1 MKKYFKKTM
10 SVFLSFL
17 MVLSCFVFAPEMFT
31 IKADAAQAGNYTLV
45 VNHDTKN
52 GCDGDTKIKVTYKTN
67 NGTETQATTKTWD
80 LKGAMN
86 GSEASSTIIDVP
98 GFPTQIVISMT
109 TKWWTDTNVTVNSM
123 VINGKTI
130 TTASHKFS
138 PNWGQTDTH
147 TWNMSDYSS
156 TWVMPKAS
164 SIDWN
169 KPAATIDLIVP
180 DTSAVNYDANKKS
193 ATFST
198 ASTVKDQYGVT
209 WYQPAEYVFYDN
221 TSRSGSQLKIDGLTA
236 SKTNDNSSASDKGTV
251 TVDNT
256 KDLKDYVASSENKYQ
271 RTVYAFAKRDNAV
284 SDDYATINIYNPKYK
299 ITFDPNGGAFLDG
312 TSTTYEA
319 YYNSPIGDV
328 YPQYG
333 LRDGYTFGGMYTE
346 KTGGT
351 QVTTETETYVTANK
365 TFYAHWDPIVN
376 KIAFYNYDGQPI
388 SIIDSYYG
396 AVIRDLVP
404 KNPTRPGSGSV
415 ESYTFDRWVNWDTGE
430 ELDPDAKLNSLNPNY
445 VLKCIAEYTITG
457 GTPKKYTY
465 KFYENGSEVNNG
477 SGVYRSNVAF
487 PTDPS
492 KADESRDDGYS
503 FKFAGWIVEKDDG
516 TAPDDVDDVIVA
528 PGEKLEEKVSGKTF
542 LSADDGSFSY
552 FLKDNI
558 KLYPVYVASYKQCEI
573 ILHYKDASGAWQ
585 TTTTKS
591 ADTTCLKY
599 FNLGIP
605 NPKSYN
611 ATKDG
616 VPKTY
621 EFTGW
626 TATKGNTTPDS
637 GMALGSNLAINVQLH
652 NDLEVWATYE
662 EKDIVYKAYYYNN
675 GELVKEETHNYG
687 DTFDVTIGATPE
699 KPREGQTGYS
709 FKGWYLNEEGTGNA
723 YTSYTIND
731 LNNPTFYA
739 VYDSFNYYEVTFCDE
754 DGNVIMIPGAD
765 GEEATPATSKNYV
778 AGDVLTPPAV
788 ADKEASAKYAY
799 AFTGWEDS
807 KGVFHAKDEGLTVS
821 GDETYTAVFER
832 QIRKY
837 TVKFYDANGQTFDE
851 TDPTVETSTPVRSA
865 DLEYGTNIQKYIN
878 DNGLVDAVLGSIPET
893 TKQYRYEFSG
903 WSPNINPE
911 TTVTEAV
918 IYKATYKTSAVTYN
932 VHWLVPTDANQ
943 TGFTGTVT
951 KYLYERIISIPSTKP
966 QCAEPAVWD
975 ETNYPREAYNWG
987 FLGWYQCDENGVI
1000 KTDADGNELKFQKGT
1015 PATEDDAYYVAK
1027 FGYASKSFTIKIYN
1041 EDKTTVLDE
1050 IYGNAYGDTVEIPLS
1065 YTKNPTADGHYVI
1078 DSFKNVADDSVAVT
1092 VENGAAE
1099 YTVGS
1104 TNEIY
1109 VSFRKETHTF
1119 GPWFTV
1125 TEQNYQTAGEDE
1137 HFCTECSYRETR
1149 ETALLID
1156 DQAPT
1161 GIAFIGGYT
1170 WPGAATDTTAYVR
1183 SDSLVNIVARDLG
1196 QADFHNDA
1204 TAGKGIK
1211 TIKYAWVDGETV
1223 GDYTEAS
1230 FDEYDV
1236 DANVNFQLPSDF
1248 AGKKLTVTIVDYTDR
1263 EFSFT
1268 TAVLNVDVTKPVV
1281 ETVSNC
1287 ESIFFGIK
1295 EDFELKSVKV
1305 EKLNDNGEYEVIPD
1319 TEYTSADI
1327 GDSDYKAGYS
1337 IIAPNGTYRIT
1348 ASDMAGNESLP
1359 VVVTAAGA
1367 HSFGDYII
1375 DKEATCTETGLKH
1388 KKCAICGE
1396 TTESEEIPMTE
1407 HTWNAEATTDVEPTC
1422 TEKGSKSIRCSVCG
1436 TQQEGSVEE
1445 IPALGHDETVK
1456 EVSPTCTKGGYKLTT
1471 CSRCDLWI
1479 LETEGYDATGHTA
1492 DEAQHAH
1499 KDATCTEAGYDYD
1512 ICSVCGEKFNETTI
1526 DKLPH
1531 QFTKNVTPA
1540 DACTGADAEGHFY
1553 SVWECEVC
1561 GATETTY
1568 PELAAHDYSVKSD
1581 EPVTPASCGK
1591 NAVYSYKCSRCDAT
1605 IEKEERFTA
1614 LEHNYVFVTDKEA
1627 TCTEAGSKHEECTI
1641 CGDKKEAVT
1650 IDPLGHDLVV
1660 DEEKSSPA
1668 TCATDGNTY
1677 KYCTRCDYFENEVI
1691 PATGEHDYTV
1701 ELTDLYVAPTCETAG
1716 SKTFQCNGCDKTNTV
1731 EVPALGHKHAD
1742 DDAGTVIKAATCKE
1756 EGVIE
1761 YQCLN
1766 GEHKYT
1772 EAIPVDRNAHDAKDG
1787 VLVSTVKA
1795 ATCTEK
1801 GEEIRNCKICGS
1813 AVKVE
1818 VPALGHDY
1826 SGVKVTKEPT
1836 CVEDGEKI
1844 ACCTRCGEIDPA
1856 ATPEVIK
1863 ATGSHTM
1870 TKHAAVAATCTK
1882 DGSKEYYEC
1891 SVCKKF
1897 FADENGNT
1905 EIAADRLAETIKISA
1920 TGHSYGEYIIVAPT
1934 CSADGY
1940 KYQVCSVC
1948 GEKTER
1954 EATGKAKLNHKGG
1967 VHTLVKINKSATCKD
1982 EGEGVYKC
1990 SLCGELFIKSIA
2002 VDPEAHSATWS
2013 TVQATCTE
2021 KGRRTKKCDICG
2033 KEIET
2038 IELPTLGHAFKIT
2051 TRTELQDGKIVT
2063 ITTHTCTRK
2072 GCGYSYD
2079 DPAQIVGDACKI
2091 TFVVNGET
2099 SEMTLEKGSKL
2110 RKSDLPTIDLT
2121 STDPSKKKEVKW
2133 MLGSE
2138 EATFPLTV
2146 DSDITLV
2153 AVITETDVQFTVRF
2167 VNTLTRET
2175 LSETVYG
2182 YDEAVTAP
2190 EDPIVS
2196 GYTFN
2201 GWSTSPSDSSVP
2213 VYAGSAIPNATA
2225 DVTYYTVYTAKPGVK
2240 TYYVTFRNHTGTK
2253 ILSTA
2258 IVEEGA
2264 SVQAPAETPTRTE
2277 NSVFHYVFTG
2287 WVDADG
2293 AAVTF
2298 PIDNVKAN
2306 IVVYAKFSE
2315 VKHSDC
2321 ADCLDVKAAT
2331 CTTPAEAT
2339 YKCRDCGYTWT
2350 QYTAPALGHEYI
2362 EVSRTEEN
2370 GKLTI
2375 VYRCSR
2381 CDAEWTKTVNYN
2393 QNVNAIV
2400 VTVKDSDGNAV
2411 EGATV
2416 QLYIGN
2422 LQTMTAV
2429 TNEKG
2434 QAMFPKYDADS
2445 NPDGLKDG
2453 EYTVK
2458 VTKTGYNDADGT
2470 LVIKD
2475 GSGTVNLSFEKIVC
2489 RCICHSS
2496 GFFGKIRRFFNK
2508 LIRKL
2513 FNKNYTCCSCG
2524 ECEKIYK

>member
-31 IKADAAQAGNYTLV
+31 FKADAAKAGSYKITVKV
-45 VNHDTKN
+45 VSSNNTGGWDKGVLKIYGKDKN
-52 GCDGDTKIKVTYKTN
+52 GK
-67 NGTETQATTKTWD
+67 GTETVIVNKSDMYINFNGTRTWIDSVSYDSFPTKLTYEYSFGGGITHRKMDAYIYLYVNDTEVGNVQSYSYEWGTNAGTKT
-80 LKGAMN
+80 LTV
-86 GSEASSTIIDVP
+86 ASS
-98 GFPTQIVISMT
+98 
-109 TKWWTDTNVTVNSM
+109 K
-123 VINGKTI
+123 
-130 TTASHKFS
+130 
-138 PNWGQTDTH
+138 
-147 TWNMSDYSS
+147 Y
-156 TWVMPKAS
+156 PKAS
-164 SIDWN
+164 SISWTAPSAVSLTVPGGTN
-169 KPAATIDLIVP
+169 AATS
-180 DTSAVNYDANKKS
+180 T

-198 ASTVKDQYGVT
+198 GSTVKDQYGVS
-209 WYQPAEYVFYDN
+209 WYEPASYVFYDN
-221 TSRSGSQLKIDGLTA
+221 TSRSGSQLSINGLTA
-236 SKTNDNSSASDKGTV
+236 SNTNDNSSASDKGTV
-251 TVDNT
+251 TVVDT
-256 KDLKDYVASSENKYQ
+256 TELKEYVAKNSTSKAK
-271 RTVYAFAKRDNAV
+271 VYAFAKYGTLYSSA
-284 SDDYATINIYNPKYK
+284 YATITIENPKYRWTFNINAGDDLTAKFLPEGVAETYDSYYKKAIGNNFPTDGYRFNYFFDGMYWNNEGGDK
-299 ITFDPNGGAFLDG
+299 ITSSSYITDY
-312 TSTTYEA
+312 TT
-319 YYNSPIGDV
+319 V
-328 YPQYG
+328 YAQWK
-333 LRDGYTFGGMYTE
+333 L
-346 KTGGT
+346 
-351 QVTTETETYVTANK
+351 
-365 TFYAHWDPIVN
+365 VN
-376 KIAFYNYDGQPI
+376 KIAFYNYDGQP
-388 SIIDSYYG
+388 YYSVDG
-396 AVIRDLVP
+396 KYGNNIGQYVP
-404 KNPTRPGSGSV
+404 TTNPTRPGSGSV
-415 ESYTFDRWVNWDTGE
+415 ESYTFERWVNWDTGE
-430 ELDPDAKLNSLNPNY
+430 ELDPDATLNSLNPNS
-445 VLKCIAEYTITG
+445 VLKFIAEYTT
-457 GTPKKYTY
+457 GTPKTYTY
-465 KFYENGSEVNNG
+465 KFYENGSQVNNG

-487 PTDPS
+487 PADPS

-516 TAPDDVDDVIVA
+516 TAPADVIVA

-585 TTTTKS
+585 TTTTKN

-611 ATKDG
+611 ATKNG

-621 EFTGW
+621 EFIGW
-626 TATKGNTTPDS
+626 TATEGKTTPDS

-709 FKGWYLNEEGTGNA
+709 FKGWYLNEEGTGDA

-765 GEEATPATSKNYV
+765 GEEATPATSKDYV

-799 AFTGWEDS
+799 TFTGWEDS
-807 KGVFHAKDEGLTVS
+807 KGVFHAKDEVLTVS

-837 TVKFYDANGQTFDE
+837 TVKFYDVNGQTFDE

-878 DNGLVDAVLGSIPET
+878 DNGLVDLVLGSIPET

-943 TGFTGTVT
+943 TGFKDTVT

-966 QCAEPAVWD
+966 QCAEPEVWD

-1050 IYGNAYGDTVEIPLS
+1050 IYGNAYGATVEIPLS
-1065 YTKNPTADGHYVI
+1065 YTKNPVADGHYVI

-1109 VSFRKETHTF
+1109 VSFKKETHTF

-1137 HFCTECSYRETR
+1137 HFCTKCSYRETR

-1456 EVSPTCTKGGYKLTT
+1456 EVLPTCTKGGYKLTT

-1940 KYQVCSVC
+1940 KYKVCSVC

-1954 EATGKAKLNHKGG
+1954 EATGEAKLNHEGG

-2021 KGRRTKKCDICG
+2021 KGSRTKKCDICG

-2038 IELPTLGHAFKIT
+2038 IELPALGHAFKIT

-2153 AVITETDVQFTVRF
+2153 AVITETDVRFTVRF
-2167 VNTLTRET
+2167 VNTLSRET

-2258 IVEEGA
+2258 IVEDGA

-2306 IVVYAKFSE
+2306 IVVYAKFGE

-2381 CDAEWTKTVNYN
+2381 CGAEWKKTVNYN

-2400 VTVKDSDGNAV
+2400 VTVKDTDGNPV

-2434 QAMFPKYDADS
+2434 QALFPKYDVDS

-2475 GSGTVNLSFEKIVC
+2475 GSGSVNLSFEKIVC

-2508 LIRKL
+2508 LIRTL